1 MFVEFPNRGTPLF
14 KCSPFGY
21 KIRKHACKHITHPHQ
36 ITLKHPKEHCGIYT
50 KKASRLRSFL
60 RFLAD
65 SNRRTRFCRPLT
77 KPLIQGTLF
86 DDWIAKILQFYLSAN
101 LISTRLEQILQH
113 FLQPLFICNIK
124 CCQMFTVYIKHR
136 HNRTVRR
143 EYRHNNL

>member
-77 KPLIQGTLF
+77 KPLIQGTLWVCDCKGITIF
-86 DDWIAKILQFYLSAN
+86 
-101 LISTRLEQILQH
+101 RILQH
-113 FLQPLFICNIK
+113 LCHFFSFRKAILPNNIHTYRLLDYRIALFLPIASLSQRLPRPLLC
-124 CCQMFTVYIKHR
+124 R
-136 HNRTVRR
+136 
-143 EYRHNNL
+143 